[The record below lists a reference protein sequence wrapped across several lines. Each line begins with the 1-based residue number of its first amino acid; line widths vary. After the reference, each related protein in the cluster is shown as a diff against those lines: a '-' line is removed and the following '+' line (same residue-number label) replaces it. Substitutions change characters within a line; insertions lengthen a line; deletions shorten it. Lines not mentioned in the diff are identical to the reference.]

1 MSTQSEGQQAPVNV
15 LINKHVTDSQKEPLL
30 SGSQSSDNTISV
42 EDRAS
47 SSQSHSTVGEAEQL
61 KKPLVAGSSSTVQ
74 TTTGKNEEEIKQ
86 PFSESH
92 GTTSSYVAVHTS
104 SSSQS
109 ETGLFLYRICHQG
122 TQPCNNDIFGF
133 TQHNFTVMSGKTQQV
148 RGCASKASINFYLQ
162 TMEKFKKNC
171 P

>member
-61 KKPLVAGSSSTVQ
+61 KKPLVAGSSPTVQ
-74 TTTGKNEEEIKQ
+74 IATGKNEEIKQ

-92 GTTSSYVAVHTS
+92 GTASSSVTVHTS

-109 ETGLFLYRICHQG
+109 ETGLFLYRIFKAHSHAI
-122 TQPCNNDIFGF
+122 NNDIFGF

-148 RGCASKASINFYLQ
+148 RGCANKASVNFYLQ
-162 TMEKFKKNC
+162 TMQKFKKFC
-171 P
+171 H

>member
-1 MSTQSEGQQAPVNV
+1 MSTQSEGQQVPVNV
-15 LINKHVTDSQKEPLL
+15 LINKHVTDSQKELLL
-30 SGSQSSDNTISV
+30 SGPHSTDNTISV
-42 EDRAS
+42 EYSAS
-47 SSQSHSTVGEAEQL
+47 SAQSLS
-61 KKPLVAGSSSTVQ
+61 PLVAGSSSTVQ
-74 TTTGKNEEEIKQ
+74 ITTGKNEEEIKQ

-162 TMEKFKKNC
+162 TMEKFKKIC